1 MKISLNSPVARLTVD
16 LPEEDVMAL
25 LRIALN
31 YASGRTG
38 DIQLEEK
45 PVKAPAVKITAENP
59 STIPKKSYVP
69 AEEIKK
75 PAPRAYQGYL
85 YVKCESCGKTKGFCV
100 KTPIKKHSCEC
111 GHATA
116 LENMKPMTA
125 KCKCGAYFK
134 YLTNLTD
141 SVVSIDCH
149 KCGAPVDLEFH
160 EKNDEYTTIA

>member
-1 MKISLNSPVARLTVD
+1 MKA
-16 LPEEDVMAL
+16 
-25 LRIALN
+25 
-31 YASGRTG
+31 
-38 DIQLEEK
+38 
-45 PVKAPAVKITAENP
+45 
-59 STIPKKSYVP
+59 P
-69 AEEIKK
+69 AEEIVTPAPATIPLKLVEELKTMQPVSDTSASLK
-75 PAPRAYQGYL
+75 PAPKAYVGYL

-100 KTPIKKHSCEC
+100 KTPIKRHSCEC

-149 KCGAPVDLEFH
+149 KCGAPVDLEYH
-160 EKNDEYTTIA
+160 EKNNEYTTIG